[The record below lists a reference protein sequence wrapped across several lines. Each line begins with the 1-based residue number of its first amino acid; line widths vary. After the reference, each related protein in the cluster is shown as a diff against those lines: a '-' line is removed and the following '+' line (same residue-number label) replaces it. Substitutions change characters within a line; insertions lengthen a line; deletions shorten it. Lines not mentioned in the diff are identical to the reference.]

1 MKKTVFT
8 TIGFLLFILGTLALV
23 LSFIGAQISFLTWID
38 APGQLFGFV
47 IRLVMVFV
55 GVIMI
60 VLSRSDFEGEGYV

>member
-1 MKKTVFT
+1 MKKTIFT

-47 IRLVMVFV
+47 TRLVMVFV

-60 VLSRSDFEGEGYV
+60 VLARSDFEGEGYV

>member
-23 LSFIGAQISFLTWID
+23 LSFIGAQISFLRFID
-38 APGQLFGFV
+38 APGQLFGFIV
-47 IRLVMVFV
+47 RLVMIFV